1 MKISKFF
8 PMFLFIFIFYS
19 IAISFSIIFKSKF
32 YLVNFIIIGT
42 AIALGIG
49 LWPVLPKLKKDFARK
64 ISQILVGSYMF
75 FGLGLGLFYITF
87 GRIRPENMQLEGFFF
102 YLFAGLFQAGVM
114 HYTIAKI
121 IGPFIFGR
129 MWCGWTCWTAAVL
142 DLLPFK
148 KPDSRINKKFELI
161 RYIHFA
167 ISVFMVLIPVFIF
180 KYTQESTSGIIDLV
194 GNLKTETQKYDN
206 YFLIPEFRWFII
218 GNFIYYF
225 LGIILAIIL
234 RDNRAFC
241 KYLCPITL
249 FLKIGSRF
257 SLLKIKTIK
266 DKCIDC
272 KICEKNC
279 PMNIE
284 ITQYIQKKKRV
295 LSTECILCN
304 NCVRVCPK
312 EALKLTA
319 GFDCGIKEYLIRK

>member
-8 PMFLFIFIFYS
+8 PMFLFIIIFYG
-19 IAISFSIIFKSKF
+19 IAISFSIIFKSTF

-42 AIALGIG
+42 SIALGIG
-49 LWPVLPKLKKDFARK
+49 LWPVLPKIRKDFARK
-64 ISQILVGSYMF
+64 LSQILVGSYMF

-87 GRIRPENMQLEGFFF
+87 GKIIPENMQIEGFFF
-102 YLFAGLFQAGVM
+102 YLLAGLFQAGLM

-129 MWCGWTCWTAAVL
+129 MWCGWTCWTAAIL

-148 KPDSRINKKFELI
+148 KPAPRISKKFEYI
-161 RYIHFA
+161 RYFHFA
-167 ISVFMVLIPVFIF
+167 LSILVVLVLVFIF
-180 KYTQESTSGIIDLV
+180 KYTHESSAGIIDLS
-194 GNLKTETQKYDN
+194 GSLNTKIQKYDN
-206 YFLIPEFRWFII
+206 YFLIPELWWFII
-218 GNFIYYF
+218 GNFIYF
-225 LGIILAIIL
+225 ASGIVLAIIL

-241 KYLCPITL
+241 KYVCPITL

-284 ITQYIQKKKRV
+284 ITQYVQNEKRI

-304 NCVRVCPK
+304 NCVRSCSK

-319 GFDCGIKEYLIRK
+319 GFDCSIKENLIRR

>member
-1 MKISKFF
+1 MKITKFF
-8 PMFLFIFIFYS
+8 PMFLFIIIFYS
-19 IAISFSIIFKSKF
+19 IAISFSIIFKSTF

-42 AIALGIG
+42 SIALGIG
-49 LWPVLPKLKKDFARK
+49 LWPILPKIKKDFARK
-64 ISQILVGSYMF
+64 LSQILVGSYMF
-75 FGLGLGLFYITF
+75 FGLGLGFFYITF

-102 YLFAGLFQAGVM
+102 YLSSGLFQAAVM

-148 KPDSRINKKFELI
+148 NPAPRINKKFELI
-161 RYIHFA
+161 RYIFFA
-167 ISVFMVLIPVFIF
+167 ISILIVFVLVYIF
-180 KYTQESTSGIIDLV
+180 KYTNDSIAGIIDLA
-194 GNLKTETQKYDN
+194 GNLKTKIQKYDN
-206 YFLIPEFRWFII
+206 YFLIPEFWWFIT
-218 GNFIYYF
+218 GNFIYYIS
-225 LGIILAIIL
+225 GIVLAFILK
-234 RDNRAFC
+234 DNRAFC
-241 KYLCPITL
+241 KYMCPITL

-272 KICEKNC
+272 KICEKTC

-284 ITQYIQKKKRV
+284 ITQYVQKWKRI

-304 NCVRVCPK
+304 NCVRSCSK

-319 GFDCGIKEYLIRK
+319 GFDFGFKEYLIRK